1 MLCSI
6 AYADS
11 AALLLEPAGPS
22 AAPSAPPWTEIL
34 DRYLA
39 ASKQQEDLL
48 RDSTMDVDIE
58 AKIPR
63 LKKEASAHG
72 IRQITRLGQIVYQ
85 AVRSVGDKMV
95 SKDVIARYLTQEE
108 SASKGVVNGT
118 VKLQSIA
125 ISAENYKFKYRGVV
139 TINSR
144 KVHTFQVTP
153 RKKRVGLFKG
163 EVWVDAE
170 TYLPFREMG
179 RFVKTPSVFLKKV
192 DFVREYDIQPGLA
205 LPVMIESRI
214 DTRLVGVAVLTFRFS
229 NYSLAQTAQ
238 SRFCALGW

>member
-1 MLCSI
+1 M
-6 AYADS
+6 
-11 AALLLEPAGPS
+11 EPAGPA
-22 AAPSAPPWTEIL
+22 AAPSGTPWAEIL
-34 DRYLA
+34 ERYLTA
-39 ASKQQEDLL
+39 NKEQQNLL
-48 RDSTMDVDIE
+48 RDSTMDVDVE

-72 IRQITRLGQIVYQ
+72 IRQITRLGQITYQ

-95 SKDVIARYLTQEE
+95 SKDVIARYLSEE
-108 SASKGVVNGT
+108 EGASKGLLGSN

-125 ISAENYKFKYRGVV
+125 ITAENYKFKYKGVV
-139 TINSR
+139 TVNGR
-144 KVHTFQVTP
+144 KVYAFQVNP
-153 RKKRVGLFKG
+153 KKKRVGLFKG

-179 RFVKTPSVFLKKV
+179 RFVKTPSVFLKNV
-192 DFVREYDIQPGLA
+192 DFVREYDIQSGLA
-205 LPVMIESRI
+205 LPVRIESHI
-214 DTRLVGVAVLTFRFS
+214 DTRLVGMTVLTFRFS